1 MDSKVVSALKKL
13 GVIFSSL
20 NVTVKVG
27 AYCASTDGNEIRIPI
42 PDAKTDFQMLTS
54 LLMHEASHCRY
65 TDFKADFQSNKLVHS
80 FVNAIEDARIEALI
94 GQVYAGSSFM
104 FKDLY
109 LKMLPKIVSR
119 MIGQNTIQV
128 FGLWLNCRAFVF
140 FGKPYVEEYEKKI
153 GEYLR
158 TVFPSQ
164 MLDQVSG
171 LMDRRLPG
179 LKSTSDV
186 VDLSKEI
193 FDIFVPCLKAMM
205 KSQGDPQE
213 GDGEGN
219 GENASDS
226 DELFDGDSSGNA
238 EGSKSNGANGS
249 KPGSETED
257 KTSEDG
263 DGNGSGEGETV
274 PENGAGADAKED
286 AESDSSDKADSSAGS
301 QKASGGTSGVAT
313 PLTDGERSA
322 LLEELEGNGQEIPE
336 ENLMEAKELLNK
348 MRDRKEPV
356 AGLVQITHSSREQVS
371 RKPLQDG
378 TRGAERIMKAQDCA
392 RRIRNALMGL
402 IEAKARSYS
411 YYSDSGLKIDKRR
424 ISRLAVWD
432 TKVFRKKDEVKGED
446 CAIMLLAD
454 TSGSMERDWVEEE
467 YAACLGIALALRN
480 ERNVDVG
487 FTTFS
492 SCAEQILPLGAKSLL
507 AYQTEIGASFHRNS
521 TRTDLALIAALQE
534 LSFSNRKRKIVLVMT
549 DGQSD
554 NTLDTRQAIE
564 ALNRNHCEVYAL
576 GIGCRVWEADLYQG
590 CFSIPDISALAQ
602 TLTDFAKISIRLG
615 RKAVQILLY

>member
-27 AYCASTDGNEIRIPI
+27 AYCASTDGNEIRIPF
-42 PDAKTDFQMLTS
+42 PDAKTDFQMLTA

-104 FKDLY
+104 FRDLY

-119 MIGQNTIQV
+119 MIGQNPIQV

-140 FGKPYVEEYEKKI
+140 FGKPYVEEYEEKI

-193 FDIFVPCLKAMM
+193 FDIFVPCLKAML
-205 KSQGDPQE
+205 KGQGDPQE

-219 GENASDS
+219 GESASDS
-226 DELFDGDSSGNA
+226 DELFDGNSSGNA
-238 EGSKSNGANGS
+238 EGSKSDGKNGS
-249 KPGSETED
+249 KTGSESED

-274 PENGAGADAKED
+274 SENGAGADVKAD
-286 AESDSSDKADSSAGS
+286 AGSDSSDKADSSAGS
-301 QKASGGTSGVAT
+301 QKASGGTSGAAAS
-313 PLTDGERSA
+313 LTDGERSA
-322 LLEELEGNGQEIPE
+322 LLEELEENGQEIPE
-336 ENLMEAKELLNK
+336 ENLIDAKELLNK

-356 AGLVQITHSSREQVS
+356 AGLVQITHSSKEQVS

-378 TRGAERIMKAQDCA
+378 TRGVERIMKAQDCA

-424 ISRLAVWD
+424 LSRLAVWD

-480 ERNVDVG
+480 EKNVDVG

-492 SCAEQILPLGAKSLL
+492 SYAEQILPLGAKSLL
-507 AYQTEIGASFHRNS
+507 AYQTEIGASFQRNS

-534 LSFSNRKRKIVLVMT
+534 LSFSRRKRKIVLVMT

-576 GIGCRVWEADLYQG
+576 GIGCRVLEADLYQG

-602 TLTDFAKISIRLG
+602 TLSNFAKISLRLG
-615 RKAVQILLY
+615 RQVA

>member
-27 AYCASTDGNEIRIPI
+27 AYCASTDGNEIRIPF

-301 QKASGGTSGVAT
+301 QKASGGTSGAAT

-615 RKAVQILLY
+615 RKAV

>member
-301 QKASGGTSGVAT
+301 QKASGGTSGAAT

-521 TRTDLALIAALQE
+521 TRTELALIAALQE

-615 RKAVQILLY
+615 RKAV

>member
-27 AYCASTDGNEIRIPI
+27 AYCASTDGNEIRIPF
-42 PDAKTDFQMLTS
+42 PDAKTDFQMLTA

-104 FKDLY
+104 FRDLY

-119 MIGQNTIQV
+119 MIGQNPIQV

-140 FGKPYVEEYEKKI
+140 FGKPYVEEYEEKI

-171 LMDRRLPG
+171 LMDRRFPG

-186 VDLSKEI
+186 VDLSGEI

-205 KSQGDPQE
+205 KGQGDPQE
-213 GDGEGN
+213 DDGEGN
-219 GENASDS
+219 GESASDS
-226 DELFDGDSSGNA
+226 DELFDGNSSGNA
-238 EGSKSNGANGS
+238 EGSKPDGKNGS
-249 KPGSETED
+249 KTGSETED

-274 PENGAGADAKED
+274 PENGAGADAKAD
-286 AESDSSDKADSSAGS
+286 AGSDSSDKADSSAGS
-301 QKASGGTSGVAT
+301 QKVSGGTSGAAAS
-313 PLTDGERSA
+313 LTDGERSA
-322 LLEELEGNGQEIPE
+322 LLEELEENGQKIPE
-336 ENLMEAKELLNK
+336 QNLIDAKELLNK

-424 ISRLAVWD
+424 LSRLAVWD

-446 CAIMLLAD
+446 CALMLLAD
-454 TSGSMERDWVEEE
+454 TSGSMEIDWVEEE

-492 SCAEQILPLGAKSLL
+492 SYAEQILPLGAKSLL
-507 AYQTEIGASFHRNS
+507 AYQTEIGASFQRNS

-534 LSFSNRKRKIVLVMT
+534 LSFSRRKRKIVLVMT

-576 GIGCRVWEADLYQG
+576 GIGCRVLEADLYQG

-602 TLTDFAKISIRLG
+602 SLSDFAKISLRLG
-615 RKAVQILLY
+615 RQAA

>member
-226 DELFDGDSSGNA
+226 DELFDGDSSSNA

-301 QKASGGTSGVAT
+301 QKASGGTSGAAT
-313 PLTDGERSA
+313 SLTDGERSA
-322 LLEELEGNGQEIPE
+322 LLEELEENGQEIPE

-615 RKAVQILLY
+615 RKAV

>member
-27 AYCASTDGNEIRIPI
+27 AYCASTNGNEIRIPF
-42 PDAKTDFQMLTS
+42 PDAKTDFQMLTA

-104 FKDLY
+104 FRDLY

-119 MIGQNTIQV
+119 MVGQNPIQV

-140 FGKPYVEEYEKKI
+140 FGKPYVEEYEEKI
-153 GEYLR
+153 GEYLK

-205 KSQGDPQE
+205 KSRGDAQE

-219 GENASDS
+219 GEGASDS
-226 DELFDGDSSGNA
+226 DELFDGNSSGNT
-238 EGSKSNGANGS
+238 EDSKSDGANGS
-249 KPGSETED
+249 KTGSETED

-274 PENGAGADAKED
+274 PENGSGADAKED

-301 QKASGGTSGVAT
+301 QKATGGTSGAAT
-313 PLTDGERSA
+313 SLTDGERST
-322 LLEELEGNGQEIPE
+322 LLEELEENGQEIPE

-356 AGLVQITHSSREQVS
+356 AGLVKITHSSRDQVS
-371 RKPLQDG
+371 RKPLQGG
-378 TRGAERIMKAQDCA
+378 TRGAERIMRAQDCA
-392 RRIRNALMGL
+392 GRIQNALMGL

-424 ISRLAVWD
+424 LSRLAVWD

-507 AYQTEIGASFHRNS
+507 AYQTEIGASFQRNS

-534 LSFSNRKRKIVLVMT
+534 LSFSRRKRKIVMVMT

-576 GIGCRVWEADLYQG
+576 GIGCRVLEADLYQG

-602 TLTDFAKISIRLG
+602 TLSNFAKISLRLG
-615 RKAVQILLY
+615 RQAA

>member
-27 AYCASTDGNEIRIPI
+27 AYCASTDGNEIRIPF
-42 PDAKTDFQMLTS
+42 PDAKTDFQMLTA

-140 FGKPYVEEYEKKI
+140 FGKPYVEEYEEKI
-153 GEYLR
+153 GEYLK

-205 KSQGDPQE
+205 KSRGDPQE

-274 PENGAGADAKED
+274 PENGAAADAKEG

-301 QKASGGTSGVAT
+301 QKASGGTSGAAT

-615 RKAVQILLY
+615 RKAV

>member
-1 MDSKVVSALKKL
+1 MTA
-13 GVIFSSL
+13 
-20 NVTVKVG
+20 
-27 AYCASTDGNEIRIPI
+27 
-42 PDAKTDFQMLTS
+42 

-205 KSQGDPQE
+205 KSRGDPQE

-226 DELFDGDSSGNA
+226 DELFFGDSSGNA

-301 QKASGGTSGVAT
+301 QKASGGTSGAAT

-615 RKAVQILLY
+615 RKAV

>member
-1 MDSKVVSALKKL
+1 MDSKVVCALKKL

-27 AYCASTDGNEIRIPI
+27 AYCASTDGNEIRIPF
-42 PDAKTDFQMLTS
+42 PDAKTDFQMLTA

-80 FVNAIEDARIEALI
+80 FVNAIEDARIEALL

-104 FKDLY
+104 FRDLY

-119 MIGQNTIQV
+119 MIGQNPIQV

-140 FGKPYVEEYEKKI
+140 FGKPYVEEYEEKI

-164 MLDQVSG
+164 MLDRVSD

-205 KSQGDPQE
+205 KSQGDPE
-213 GDGEGN
+213 KSDGEGN
-219 GENASDS
+219 GESASDS
-226 DELFDGDSSGNA
+226 EDLFDGDSSDSSGDA
-238 EGSKSNGANGS
+238 KSGGANGS
-249 KPGSETED
+249 KAGSETED

-263 DGNGSGEGETV
+263 DGNGSGEGNAV
-274 PENGAGADAKED
+274 PENEAGTDAKED
-286 AESDSSDKADSSAGS
+286 AGSKSSDNANSSAGS
-301 QKASGGTSGVAT
+301 QKTSGGSSGASA
-313 PLTDGERSA
+313 PLTEGERIA
-322 LLEELEGNGQEIPE
+322 LLAELEKNGEEIPE
-336 ENLMEAKELLNK
+336 ENLMEAKELLNE
-348 MRDRKEPV
+348 MRDRDEPL
-356 AGLVQITHSSREQVS
+356 AGLVQISHSSREQVS
-371 RKPLQDG
+371 RQPLQEG

-392 RRIRNALMGL
+392 RRIRHALMGL
-402 IEAKARSYS
+402 IKAKARNYS

-424 ISRLAVWD
+424 LSRLAVWD
-432 TKVFRKKDEVKGED
+432 TKVFRKKEVVKGED

-492 SCAEQILPLGAKSLL
+492 SYAEQILPLGAKSVLS
-507 AYQTEIGASFHRNS
+507 YQKQIGAPCRRDS

-554 NTLDTRQAIE
+554 ETALTRQAIE
-564 ALNRNHCEVYAL
+564 DLTGNHCEVYAL
-576 GIGCRVWEADLYQG
+576 GLGCRVLEANLYQG

-602 TLTDFAKISIRLG
+602 SLSDFAKISLRLG
-615 RKAVQILLY
+615 RKAA

>member
-27 AYCASTDGNEIRIPI
+27 AYCASTNGNEIRIPF
-42 PDAKTDFQMLTS
+42 PDAKTDFQMLTA

-104 FKDLY
+104 FRDLY

-119 MIGQNTIQV
+119 MIGQNPIQV

-140 FGKPYVEEYEKKI
+140 FGKPYVEEYEEKI
-153 GEYLR
+153 GEYLK

-186 VDLSKEI
+186 VVLSKEI

-205 KSQGDPQE
+205 KSRGDPQE

-219 GENASDS
+219 GEGASDS
-226 DELFDGDSSGNA
+226 DEPLDGDSSGNA
-238 EGSKSNGANGS
+238 EGSKPDGANGS

-274 PENGAGADAKED
+274 PENGAAADAKEG

-301 QKASGGTSGVAT
+301 QKASGGTSGAAT
-313 PLTDGERSA
+313 SLTDGERSA
-322 LLEELEGNGQEIPE
+322 LLEELEENGQEIPE

-348 MRDRKEPV
+348 MKDRKEPV
-356 AGLVQITHSSREQVS
+356 AGLVQITHSSREQIS
-371 RKPLQDG
+371 RKPLQNG

-424 ISRLAVWD
+424 LSRLAVWD

-534 LSFSNRKRKIVLVMT
+534 LSFSRRKRKIVLVMT

-576 GIGCRVWEADLYQG
+576 GIGCRVLEADLYQG

-602 TLTDFAKISIRLG
+602 SLSDFSKIPLRLG
-615 RKAVQILLY
+615 RQAA

>member
-27 AYCASTDGNEIRIPI
+27 VYCASTDGNEIRIPF
-42 PDAKTDFQMLTS
+42 PDAKTDFQMLTA

-301 QKASGGTSGVAT
+301 QKASGGTSGAAT

-615 RKAVQILLY
+615 RKAV

>member
-27 AYCASTDGNEIRIPI
+27 AYCASTNGNEIRIPF
-42 PDAKTDFQMLTS
+42 PDAKTDFQMLTA

-65 TDFKADFQSNKLVHS
+65 TDFKADFQGNKLVHS

-104 FKDLY
+104 FRDLY
-109 LKMLPKIVSR
+109 LKMLPKIVSH
-119 MIGQNTIQV
+119 MIGQNPIQV

-140 FGKPYVEEYEKKI
+140 FGKPYVEEYEEKI
-153 GEYLR
+153 GAYLR

-171 LMDRRLPG
+171 LMDRRFPG

-193 FDIFVPCLKAMM
+193 FDIFVPCLMAMM

-219 GENASDS
+219 GESASDS
-226 DELFDGDSSGNA
+226 DELFDGNSSGNP
-238 EGSKSNGANGS
+238 EGSKSDGANGS
-249 KPGSETED
+249 KTGSETEE

-274 PENGAGADAKED
+274 PANGAGADAKED

-301 QKASGGTSGVAT
+301 QKASSGTSGAAT

-322 LLEELEGNGQEIPE
+322 LLEELEENGQEIPE
-336 ENLMEAKELLNK
+336 ENLIEAKELLNK
-348 MRDRKEPV
+348 LKDRNEPV
-356 AGLVQITHSSREQVS
+356 AGLVQITYSSREQTG

-378 TRGAERIMKAQDCA
+378 TRGAERIRKAQACA
-392 RRIRNALMGL
+392 RRIQNALMGL

-424 ISRLAVWD
+424 LSRLAVWD

-492 SCAEQILPLGAKSLL
+492 SYAEQILPLGAKSLL
-507 AYQTEIGASFHRNS
+507 AYQTEIGGSFHRNS

-534 LSFSNRKRKIVLVMT
+534 LSFSRRKRKIVLVMT

-554 NTLDTRQAIE
+554 NTLNTRQAIE

-602 TLTDFAKISIRLG
+602 TLSNFAKISLRLG
-615 RKAVQILLY
+615 RQAA

>member
-205 KSQGDPQE
+205 KSRGDPQE

-301 QKASGGTSGVAT
+301 QKASGGTSGAAT

-411 YYSDSGLKIDKRR
+411 YYSDSSLKIDKRR

-615 RKAVQILLY
+615 RKAV

>member
-27 AYCASTDGNEIRIPI
+27 AYCASTDGNEIRIPF
-42 PDAKTDFQMLTS
+42 PDAKTDFQMLTA

-104 FKDLY
+104 FRDLY

-119 MIGQNTIQV
+119 MIGQNPIQV

-140 FGKPYVEEYEKKI
+140 FGKPYVEEYEEKI
-153 GEYLR
+153 GEYLK
-158 TVFPSQ
+158 TVFLSQ

-186 VDLSKEI
+186 VVLSKEI

-205 KSQGDPQE
+205 KSRGDPQE

-219 GENASDS
+219 GEGASDS
-226 DELFDGDSSGNA
+226 DEPLDGDSSGNA
-238 EGSKSNGANGS
+238 EGSKPDGANGS

-274 PENGAGADAKED
+274 PENGAAADAKEG

-301 QKASGGTSGVAT
+301 QKASGGTSGAAT
-313 PLTDGERSA
+313 SLTDGERSA
-322 LLEELEGNGQEIPE
+322 LLEELEENGQEIPE

-348 MRDRKEPV
+348 MKDRKEPV
-356 AGLVQITHSSREQVS
+356 AGLVQITHSSREQIS
-371 RKPLQDG
+371 RKPLQNG

-424 ISRLAVWD
+424 LSRLAVWD

-534 LSFSNRKRKIVLVMT
+534 LSFSRRKRKIVLVMT

-576 GIGCRVWEADLYQG
+576 GIGCRVLEADLYQG

-602 TLTDFAKISIRLG
+602 SLSDFSKIPLRLG
-615 RKAVQILLY
+615 RQAA

>member
-119 MIGQNTIQV
+119 MIGQNTSQV

-301 QKASGGTSGVAT
+301 QKASGGTSGAAT

-454 TSGSMERDWVEEE
+454 TSGSMERVWVEEE

-615 RKAVQILLY
+615 RKAV

>member
-27 AYCASTDGNEIRIPI
+27 AYCASTDGNEIRIPF
-42 PDAKTDFQMLTS
+42 PDAKTDFQMLTA

-104 FKDLY
+104 FRDLY

-119 MIGQNTIQV
+119 MIGQNPIQV

-140 FGKPYVEEYEKKI
+140 FGKPYVEEYEEKI

-158 TVFPSQ
+158 MVFPSQ

-205 KSQGDPQE
+205 DSQGDPQE

-219 GENASDS
+219 GESASDS
-226 DELFDGDSSGNA
+226 DELFDGNSSGNA
-238 EGSKSNGANGS
+238 ESSKSDGANGS
-249 KPGSETED
+249 KTGSETED

-263 DGNGSGEGETV
+263 GGNGSGEGETV
-274 PENGAGADAKED
+274 PANGAGADAKED

-301 QKASGGTSGVAT
+301 QKASGGTSGAAT

-322 LLEELEGNGQEIPE
+322 LLEELEDNGQEIPE
-336 ENLMEAKELLNK
+336 ENLIEAKELLNE
-348 MRDRKEPV
+348 MRDRDEPV
-356 AGLVQITHSSREQVS
+356 AGLVQISHLSREQVS
-371 RKPLQDG
+371 RKPLREG

-402 IEAKARSYS
+402 IEAKARNYS

-424 ISRLAVWD
+424 LSRLAVWD
-432 TKVFRKKDEVKGED
+432 TKVFRKKEEVKGED

-492 SCAEQILPLGAKSLL
+492 SYAEQILPLGAKSLL
-507 AYQTEIGASFHRNS
+507 AYQTKIGASFHRNS

-534 LSFSNRKRKIVLVMT
+534 LSFSRRKRKIVLVMT

-564 ALNRNHCEVYAL
+564 ALNRNHCELYAL

-602 TLTDFAKISIRLG
+602 TLSNFAKISLRLG
-615 RKAVQILLY
+615 RQAA

>member
-153 GEYLR
+153 SEYLR

-205 KSQGDPQE
+205 KSRGDPQE

-301 QKASGGTSGVAT
+301 QKASGGTSGAAT

-615 RKAVQILLY
+615 RKAV

>member
-301 QKASGGTSGVAT
+301 QKASGGTSGAAT

-411 YYSDSGLKIDKRR
+411 YYSDSSLKIDKRR

-615 RKAVQILLY
+615 RKAV

>member
-1 MDSKVVSALKKL
+1 LA
-13 GVIFSSL
+13 
-20 NVTVKVG
+20 
-27 AYCASTDGNEIRIPI
+27 
-42 PDAKTDFQMLTS
+42 
-54 LLMHEASHCRY
+54 
-65 TDFKADFQSNKLVHS
+65 
-80 FVNAIEDARIEALI
+80 
-94 GQVYAGSSFM
+94 
-104 FKDLY
+104 
-109 LKMLPKIVSR
+109 
-119 MIGQNTIQV
+119 
-128 FGLWLNCRAFVF
+128 VF

-205 KSQGDPQE
+205 KSRGDPQE

-576 GIGCRVWEADLYQG
+576 GIGCRVLEADLYQG

-615 RKAVQILLY
+615 RKAV

>member
-27 AYCASTDGNEIRIPI
+27 AYCASTDGNEIRIPF
-42 PDAKTDFQMLTS
+42 PDAKTDFQMLTA

-104 FKDLY
+104 FRDLY

-119 MIGQNTIQV
+119 MIGQNPIQV

-140 FGKPYVEEYEKKI
+140 FGKPYVEEYEEKI
-153 GEYLR
+153 GEYLK

-186 VDLSKEI
+186 VVLSKEI

-205 KSQGDPQE
+205 KSRGDPQE

-219 GENASDS
+219 GEGASDS
-226 DELFDGDSSGNA
+226 DEPLDGDSSGNA
-238 EGSKSNGANGS
+238 EGSKPDGANGS

-274 PENGAGADAKED
+274 PENGAAADAKEG

-301 QKASGGTSGVAT
+301 QKASGGTSGAAT
-313 PLTDGERSA
+313 SLTDGERSA
-322 LLEELEGNGQEIPE
+322 LLEELEENGQEIPK

-348 MRDRKEPV
+348 MKDRKEPV
-356 AGLVQITHSSREQVS
+356 AGLVQITHSSREQIS
-371 RKPLQDG
+371 RKPLQNG

-424 ISRLAVWD
+424 LSRLAVWD

-534 LSFSNRKRKIVLVMT
+534 LSFSRRKRKIVLVMT

-576 GIGCRVWEADLYQG
+576 GIGCRVLEADLYQG

-602 TLTDFAKISIRLG
+602 SLSDFSKIPLRLG
-615 RKAVQILLY
+615 RQAA

>member
-1 MDSKVVSALKKL
+1 MDSKVVCALKKL

-27 AYCASTDGNEIRIPI
+27 AYCASTDGNEIRIPF
-42 PDAKTDFQMLTS
+42 PDAKTDFQMLTA

-65 TDFKADFQSNKLVHS
+65 TDFKADYQSNKLVHS
-80 FVNAIEDARIEALI
+80 FVNAIEDARIEALL

-104 FKDLY
+104 FRDLY

-119 MIGQNTIQV
+119 MIGQNPIQV

-140 FGKPYVEEYEKKI
+140 FGKPYVEEYEEKI

-164 MLDQVSG
+164 MLDRVSD

-205 KSQGDPQE
+205 KSQGDPE
-213 GDGEGN
+213 ESDGEGN
-219 GENASDS
+219 GESASDS
-226 DELFDGDSSGNA
+226 EDLFDGDSSDSSGDA
-238 EGSKSNGANGS
+238 KSGGANGS
-249 KPGSETED
+249 KAGSETED

-263 DGNGSGEGETV
+263 DGNGSGEGNAV
-274 PENGAGADAKED
+274 PENEAGTDAKED
-286 AESDSSDKADSSAGS
+286 AGSKSSDNANSSAGS
-301 QKASGGTSGVAT
+301 QKTSGGSSGASA
-313 PLTDGERSA
+313 PLTEGERIA
-322 LLEELEGNGQEIPE
+322 LLAELEKNGEEIPE
-336 ENLMEAKELLNK
+336 ENLMEAKELLNE
-348 MRDRKEPV
+348 MRDRDEPL
-356 AGLVQITHSSREQVS
+356 AGLVQISHSSREQVS
-371 RKPLQDG
+371 RQPLQEG

-392 RRIRNALMGL
+392 RRIRHALMGL
-402 IEAKARSYS
+402 IKAKARNYS

-424 ISRLAVWD
+424 LSRLAVWD
-432 TKVFRKKDEVKGED
+432 TKVFRKKEVVKGED

-492 SCAEQILPLGAKSLL
+492 SYAEQILPLGAKSVLS
-507 AYQTEIGASFHRNS
+507 YQKQIGAPCRRDS

-554 NTLDTRQAIE
+554 ETALTRQAIE
-564 ALNRNHCEVYAL
+564 DLTGNHCEVYAL
-576 GIGCRVWEADLYQG
+576 GLGCRVLEANLYQG

-602 TLTDFAKISIRLG
+602 SLSDFAKISLRLG
-615 RKAVQILLY
+615 RKAA

>member
-153 GEYLR
+153 GKYLR

-205 KSQGDPQE
+205 KSRGDPQE

-301 QKASGGTSGVAT
+301 QKASGGTSGAAT

-576 GIGCRVWEADLYQG
+576 GIGCRVLEADLYQG

-615 RKAVQILLY
+615 RKAV

>member
-27 AYCASTDGNEIRIPI
+27 AYCASTDGNEIRIPF
-42 PDAKTDFQMLTS
+42 PDAKTDFQMLTA

-301 QKASGGTSGVAT
+301 QKASGGTSGAAT

-615 RKAVQILLY
+615 RKAV

>member
-80 FVNAIEDARIEALI
+80 FVNAIDDARIEALI

-301 QKASGGTSGVAT
+301 QKASGGTSGAAT

-454 TSGSMERDWVEEE
+454 TSGSMERVWVEEE

-615 RKAVQILLY
+615 RKAV

>member
-1 MDSKVVSALKKL
+1 MESKVVSALKKL
-13 GVIFSSL
+13 CVIFSSL

-205 KSQGDPQE
+205 KSRGDPQE

-301 QKASGGTSGVAT
+301 QKASGGTSGAAT

-602 TLTDFAKISIRLG
+602 TLTDSAKISIRLG
-615 RKAVQILLY
+615 RKAV

>member
-27 AYCASTDGNEIRIPI
+27 AYCASTDGNEIRIPF
-42 PDAKTDFQMLTS
+42 PDAKTDFQMLTA

-119 MIGQNTIQV
+119 MIGQNPIQV

-140 FGKPYVEEYEKKI
+140 FGKPYVEEYEEKI
-153 GEYLR
+153 GEYLK

-186 VDLSKEI
+186 VVLSKEI

-301 QKASGGTSGVAT
+301 QKASGGTSGAAT

-348 MRDRKEPV
+348 MKDRKEPV
-356 AGLVQITHSSREQVS
+356 AGLVQITHSSREQIS
-371 RKPLQDG
+371 RKPLQNG

-602 TLTDFAKISIRLG
+602 SLSDFSKIPLRLG
-615 RKAVQILLY
+615 RQAA

>member
-27 AYCASTDGNEIRIPI
+27 AYCASTDGNEIRIPF
-42 PDAKTDFQMLTS
+42 PDAKTDFQMLTA

-104 FKDLY
+104 FRDLY

-119 MIGQNTIQV
+119 MIGQNPIQV

-140 FGKPYVEEYEKKI
+140 FGKPYVEEYEEKI

-205 KSQGDPQE
+205 KSRGDPQE

-226 DELFDGDSSGNA
+226 DELFDGNSSGNA
-238 EGSKSNGANGS
+238 EGSKSDGKNGS
-249 KPGSETED
+249 KTGSESED

-274 PENGAGADAKED
+274 SENGAGADVKAD
-286 AESDSSDKADSSAGS
+286 AGSDSSDKADSSAGS
-301 QKASGGTSGVAT
+301 QKASGGTSGAAAS
-313 PLTDGERSA
+313 LTDGERSA
-322 LLEELEGNGQEIPE
+322 LLEELEENGQEIPE
-336 ENLMEAKELLNK
+336 ENLIDAKELLNK

-356 AGLVQITHSSREQVS
+356 AGLVQITHSSKEQVS

-378 TRGAERIMKAQDCA
+378 TRGVERIMKAQDCA

-424 ISRLAVWD
+424 LSRLAVWD

-480 ERNVDVG
+480 EKNVDVG

-492 SCAEQILPLGAKSLL
+492 SYAEQILPLGAKSLL
-507 AYQTEIGASFHRNS
+507 AYQTEIGASFQRNS

-534 LSFSNRKRKIVLVMT
+534 LSFSRRKRKIVLVMT

-576 GIGCRVWEADLYQG
+576 GIGCRVLEADLYQG

-602 TLTDFAKISIRLG
+602 TLSNFAKISLRLG
-615 RKAVQILLY
+615 RQVA

>member
-27 AYCASTDGNEIRIPI
+27 AYCASTDGNEIRIPF
-42 PDAKTDFQMLTS
+42 PDAKTDFQMLTA

-301 QKASGGTSGVAT
+301 QKASGGTSGAAT

-322 LLEELEGNGQEIPE
+322 LLEELEENGQEIPE

-615 RKAVQILLY
+615 RKAV

>member
-27 AYCASTDGNEIRIPI
+27 AYCASTDGNEIRIPF
-42 PDAKTDFQMLTS
+42 PDAKTDFQMLTA

-104 FKDLY
+104 FRDLY

-119 MIGQNTIQV
+119 MIGQNPIQV

-140 FGKPYVEEYEKKI
+140 FGKPYVEEYEEKI
-153 GEYLR
+153 GEYLK

-186 VDLSKEI
+186 VVLSKEI

-205 KSQGDPQE
+205 KSRGDPQE

-219 GENASDS
+219 GEGASDS
-226 DELFDGDSSGNA
+226 DEPLDGDSSGNA
-238 EGSKSNGANGS
+238 EGSKPDGANGS

-274 PENGAGADAKED
+274 PENGAAADAKEG

-301 QKASGGTSGVAT
+301 QKASGGTSGAAT
-313 PLTDGERSA
+313 SLTDGERSA
-322 LLEELEGNGQEIPE
+322 LLEELEENGQEIPE

-348 MRDRKEPV
+348 MKDRKEPV
-356 AGLVQITHSSREQVS
+356 AGLVQITHSSREQIS
-371 RKPLQDG
+371 RKPLQNG

-534 LSFSNRKRKIVLVMT
+534 LSFSRRKRKIVLVMT

-576 GIGCRVWEADLYQG
+576 GIGCRVLEADLYQG

-602 TLTDFAKISIRLG
+602 SLSDFSKIPLRLG
-615 RKAVQILLY
+615 RQAA

>member
-301 QKASGGTSGVAT
+301 QKASGGTSGAAT

-348 MRDRKEPV
+348 MKDRKEPV
-356 AGLVQITHSSREQVS
+356 AGLVQITHSSREQIS
-371 RKPLQDG
+371 RKPLQNG

-424 ISRLAVWD
+424 LSRLAVWD

-576 GIGCRVWEADLYQG
+576 GIGCRVLEADLYQG

-602 TLTDFAKISIRLG
+602 SLSDFSKIPLRLG
-615 RKAVQILLY
+615 RQAA

>member
-171 LMDRRLPG
+171 LMDQRLPG

-301 QKASGGTSGVAT
+301 QKASGGTSGAAT

-454 TSGSMERDWVEEE
+454 TSGSMERVWVEEE

-615 RKAVQILLY
+615 RKAV

>member
-205 KSQGDPQE
+205 KSRGDPQE

-301 QKASGGTSGVAT
+301 QKASGGTSGAAT

-322 LLEELEGNGQEIPE
+322 LLEELEGNGHEIPE

-615 RKAVQILLY
+615 RKAV

>member
-27 AYCASTDGNEIRIPI
+27 AYCASTDGNEIRIPF
-42 PDAKTDFQMLTS
+42 PDAKTDFQMLTA

-104 FKDLY
+104 FRDLY

-119 MIGQNTIQV
+119 MIGQNPIQV

-140 FGKPYVEEYEKKI
+140 FGKPYVEEYEEKI
-153 GEYLR
+153 GEYLK

-186 VDLSKEI
+186 VVLSKEI
-193 FDIFVPCLKAMM
+193 FDIFVPCLKAIM
-205 KSQGDPQE
+205 KSRGDPQE

-219 GENASDS
+219 GEGASDS
-226 DELFDGDSSGNA
+226 DEPLDGDSSGNA
-238 EGSKSNGANGS
+238 EGSKPDGANGS

-274 PENGAGADAKED
+274 PENGAAADAKEG

-301 QKASGGTSGVAT
+301 QKASGGTSGAAT
-313 PLTDGERSA
+313 SLTDGERSA
-322 LLEELEGNGQEIPE
+322 LLEELEENGQEIPE

-348 MRDRKEPV
+348 MKDRKEPV
-356 AGLVQITHSSREQVS
+356 AGLVQITHSSREQIS
-371 RKPLQDG
+371 RKPLQNG

-424 ISRLAVWD
+424 LSRLAVWD

-534 LSFSNRKRKIVLVMT
+534 LSFSRRKRKIVLVMT

-576 GIGCRVWEADLYQG
+576 GIGCRVLEADLYQG

-602 TLTDFAKISIRLG
+602 SLSDFSKIPLRLG
-615 RKAVQILLY
+615 RQAA

>member
-27 AYCASTDGNEIRIPI
+27 AYCASTNGNEIRIPF
-42 PDAKTDFQMLTS
+42 PDAKTDFQMLTA

-104 FKDLY
+104 FRDLY

-119 MIGQNTIQV
+119 MIGQNPIQV

-140 FGKPYVEEYEKKI
+140 FGKPYVEEYEEKI
-153 GEYLR
+153 GEYLK

-205 KSQGDPQE
+205 KSQGDAQE

-219 GENASDS
+219 GEGASDS
-226 DELFDGDSSGNA
+226 DELFDGNSSGNT
-238 EGSKSNGANGS
+238 EDSKSDGANGS
-249 KPGSETED
+249 KTGSETED

-274 PENGAGADAKED
+274 PENGAAADAKEG

-301 QKASGGTSGVAT
+301 QKASGGTSGAAT
-313 PLTDGERSA
+313 SLTDGERSA
-322 LLEELEGNGQEIPE
+322 LLEELEENGQEIPE

-348 MRDRKEPV
+348 MKDRKEPV
-356 AGLVQITHSSREQVS
+356 AGLVQITHSSREQIS
-371 RKPLQDG
+371 RKPLQNG

-424 ISRLAVWD
+424 LSRLAVWD

-492 SCAEQILPLGAKSLL
+492 SYAEQILPLGAKSLV

-534 LSFSNRKRKIVLVMT
+534 LSFSRRKRKIVMVMT
-549 DGQSD
+549 DGESD

-576 GIGCRVWEADLYQG
+576 GIGCRVLEADLYQG

-602 TLTDFAKISIRLG
+602 TLSNFAKISLRLG
-615 RKAVQILLY
+615 RQAA

>member
-27 AYCASTDGNEIRIPI
+27 AYCASTDGNEIRIPF
-42 PDAKTDFQMLTS
+42 PDAKTDFQMLTA

-94 GQVYAGSSFM
+94 GQVYAGSSFI
-104 FKDLY
+104 FRDLY

-119 MIGQNTIQV
+119 MVGQNPIQV

-140 FGKPYVEEYEKKI
+140 FGKPYVEEYEEKI
-153 GEYLR
+153 GEYLK

-205 KSQGDPQE
+205 KSQGDAQE

-219 GENASDS
+219 GEGASDS
-226 DELFDGDSSGNA
+226 DELFDGNSSGNT
-238 EGSKSNGANGS
+238 EDSKSDGANGS
-249 KPGSETED
+249 KTGSETED

-274 PENGAGADAKED
+274 PENGSGADAKED

-301 QKASGGTSGVAT
+301 QKASGGTSGAAT
-313 PLTDGERSA
+313 SLTDGERSA
-322 LLEELEGNGQEIPE
+322 LLEELEENGQEIPE

-348 MRDRKEPV
+348 MKDRKEPV
-356 AGLVQITHSSREQVS
+356 AGLVQITHSSREQIS
-371 RKPLQDG
+371 RKPLQNG

-424 ISRLAVWD
+424 LSRLAVWD

-534 LSFSNRKRKIVLVMT
+534 LSFSRRKRKIVLVMT

-576 GIGCRVWEADLYQG
+576 GIGCRVLEADLYQG

-602 TLTDFAKISIRLG
+602 SLSDFSKIPLRLG
-615 RKAVQILLY
+615 RQAA

>member
-27 AYCASTDGNEIRIPI
+27 AYCASTNGNEIRIPF
-42 PDAKTDFQMLTS
+42 PDAKTDFQMLTA

-104 FKDLY
+104 FRDLY

-119 MIGQNTIQV
+119 MVGQNPIQV

-140 FGKPYVEEYEKKI
+140 FGKPYVEEYEEKI
-153 GEYLR
+153 GEYLK
-158 TVFPSQ
+158 TVLPSQ

-219 GENASDS
+219 GEGASDS

-286 AESDSSDKADSSAGS
+286 ADSDSSDKADSSAGS
-301 QKASGGTSGVAT
+301 QKASGGTSGAAT
-313 PLTDGERSA
+313 SLTDGERSA
-322 LLEELEGNGQEIPE
+322 LLEELEEIGQEIPE

-356 AGLVQITHSSREQVS
+356 AGLVQITHSTREQVS

-424 ISRLAVWD
+424 LSRLAVWD

-492 SCAEQILPLGAKSLL
+492 SYAEQILPLGAKSLL

-534 LSFSNRKRKIVLVMT
+534 LSFSRRKRKIVLVMT
-549 DGQSD
+549 DGESD

-576 GIGCRVWEADLYQG
+576 GIGCRVLEEDLYQG
-590 CFSIPDISALAQ
+590 SFSIPDISALAQ
-602 TLTDFAKISIRLG
+602 TLSNFAKISLRLG
-615 RKAVQILLY
+615 RQAA

>member
-27 AYCASTDGNEIRIPI
+27 AYCASTDGNEIRIPF
-42 PDAKTDFQMLTS
+42 PDAKTDFQMLTA

-104 FKDLY
+104 FRDLY

-119 MIGQNTIQV
+119 MIGQNPIQV

-140 FGKPYVEEYEKKI
+140 FGKPYVEEYEEKI
-153 GEYLR
+153 GEYLK

-186 VDLSKEI
+186 VVLSKEI

-205 KSQGDPQE
+205 KSRGDPQE

-219 GENASDS
+219 GEGASDS
-226 DELFDGDSSGNA
+226 DEPLDGDSSGNA
-238 EGSKSNGANGS
+238 EGSKPDGANGS

-274 PENGAGADAKED
+274 PENGAAADAKEG

-301 QKASGGTSGVAT
+301 QKASGGTSGAAT
-313 PLTDGERSA
+313 SLTDGERSA
-322 LLEELEGNGQEIPE
+322 LLEELEENGQEIPE

-348 MRDRKEPV
+348 MKDRKEPV
-356 AGLVQITHSSREQVS
+356 AGLVQITHSSREQIS
-371 RKPLQDG
+371 RKPLQNG

-424 ISRLAVWD
+424 LSRLAVWD

-492 SCAEQILPLGAKSLL
+492 SYAEQILPLGAKSVLS
-507 AYQTEIGASFHRNS
+507 YQRQIGAPCRRDS

-534 LSFSNRKRKIVLVMT
+534 LSFSSRKRKIVLVMT

-554 NTLDTRQAIE
+554 ETVLTRHAIE
-564 ALNRNHCEVYAL
+564 DLNRNHCEVYAL

-602 TLTDFAKISIRLG
+602 SLSDFAKISLRLG
-615 RKAVQILLY
+615 RKAA

>member
-27 AYCASTDGNEIRIPI
+27 AYCASTDGNEIRIPF
-42 PDAKTDFQMLTS
+42 PDAKTDFQMLTA

-104 FKDLY
+104 FRDLY

-119 MIGQNTIQV
+119 MIGQNPIQV

-140 FGKPYVEEYEKKI
+140 FGKPYVEEYEEKI
-153 GEYLR
+153 GEYLK

-186 VDLSKEI
+186 VVLSKEI

-205 KSQGDPQE
+205 KSRGDPQE

-219 GENASDS
+219 GEGASDS
-226 DELFDGDSSGNA
+226 DEPLDGDSSGNA
-238 EGSKSNGANGS
+238 EGSKPDGANGS

-274 PENGAGADAKED
+274 PENGAAADAKEG

-301 QKASGGTSGVAT
+301 QKASGGTSGAAT
-313 PLTDGERSA
+313 SLTDGERSA
-322 LLEELEGNGQEIPE
+322 LLEELEENGQEIPE

-348 MRDRKEPV
+348 MKDRKEPV
-356 AGLVQITHSSREQVS
+356 AGLVQITHSSREQIS
-371 RKPLQDG
+371 RKPLQNG

-615 RKAVQILLY
+615 RKAV

>member
-301 QKASGGTSGVAT
+301 QKASGAAT

-454 TSGSMERDWVEEE
+454 TSGSMERVWVEEE

-615 RKAVQILLY
+615 RKAV